1 MGSPSLKSSHFSS
14 QKWRDHIAFG
24 LNPTYTGDIKHTLP
38 SQYYYHHHNAVN
50 LTNCK
55 KNINREKSSSRFFIY
70 FSSTSQFCTPTEM
83 DPHQWQN
90 FSLLCF
96 EAIWRKTSFI
106 SKHSI
111 PSWYFDW
118 HDVRTKILQ
127 NIYKPV
133 STKYKNLVV
142 VRIYKMSEA
151 SSSILLRYMSN
162 NLRCMISHWSNEIF
176 FAKISHKN
184 KKNCP

>member
-1 MGSPSLKSSHFSS
+1 M
-14 QKWRDHIAFG
+14 QK
-24 LNPTYTGDIKHTLP
+24 KHQP
-38 SQYYYHHHNAVN
+38 WKIV
-50 LTNCK
+50 
-55 KNINREKSSSRFFIY
+55 
-70 FSSTSQFCTPTEM
+70 
-83 DPHQWQN
+83 
-90 FSLLCF
+90 FSLLHLF
-96 EAIWRKTSFI
+96 LIHFSVLHTHWNGSSSMAKFLSPLFRGHLEKTSFI

-111 PSWYFDW
+111 PLWYFDW

-127 NIYKPV
+127 NINKPV

-162 NLRCMISHWSNEIF
+162 NLRCMISHWWNEIF